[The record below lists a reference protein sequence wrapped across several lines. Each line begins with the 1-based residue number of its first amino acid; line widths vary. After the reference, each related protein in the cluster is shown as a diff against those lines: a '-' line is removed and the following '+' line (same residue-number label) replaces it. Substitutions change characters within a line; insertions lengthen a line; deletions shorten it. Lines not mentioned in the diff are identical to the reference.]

1 MDGTKKNDMR
11 QTTPKLFETG
21 TEMCPVSL
29 FNDYIERRPATA
41 ISPESPMYLT
51 PIPDQRLRKD
61 QADQV
66 WYYRSPM
73 GVNSLGKLVKRMCS
87 LKGIT
92 GQKTNHSIRKTCVRS
107 LADAGIPAHKIIKI
121 TGHKNVQSLQHY
133 DRELSNDEHL
143 KLSHILTS
151 STKRTSTI
159 TSSTH
164 DKPSSSSTVNAS
176 HGNRQI
182 LSQTSFNSR
191 QTVSSVTT
199 TTAAMSSATTTT
211 CPDGPMLG
219 ANRENMSF
227 TGHFDRLFF
236 KSSFKDCN
244 FTFNMNK

>member
-1 MDGTKKNDMR
+1 
-11 QTTPKLFETG
+11 
-21 TEMCPVSL
+21 
-29 FNDYIERRPATA
+29 
-41 ISPESPMYLT
+41 MYLT

-199 TTAAMSSATTTT
+199 TTAATAMSSAPTTTT

-227 TGHFDRLFF
+227 TGHFDGLFF

-244 FTFNMNK
+244 FTFNMN